1 MFELTVVNTAIKET
15 LAPIYTLGLAALLFG
30 GAVVIAKQPAMGQE
44 AQRILTVTGRGT
56 EAISATLAQVS
67 LGVEVQGR
75 TAQEVQQEVARRA
88 NAVLAVLRGRE
99 VSQLQTTGLSLAP
112 NYEYKENRR
121 ILLGYIGRNTV
132 SFRIAS
138 DRVGPLLDAAVQA
151 GATTIE
157 NISFTAPEATI
168 AAAQRTALQR
178 ATQEAQSQAQVV
190 LSALNLQPRQVVSIQ
205 ISQAMPPP
213 RPFVVRAATMAESTP
228 VVSGELQVEASV
240 TLQINY

>member
-1 MFELTVVNTAIKET
+1 MKET
-15 LAPIYTLGLAALLFG
+15 LTPIYTLGLAALLFG
-30 GAVVIAKQPAMGQE
+30 GAVVIAKQPAVGQQ

-88 NAVLAVLRGRE
+88 NAVLAVLRTRE
-99 VSQLQTTGLSLAP
+99 VSQLQTTGLSLTP
-112 NYEYKENRR
+112 NYQYTNNQR
-121 ILLGYIGRNTV
+121 ILVGYIGRNTV

-138 DRVGPLLDAAVQA
+138 DRVGSLLDAAVQA

-178 ATQEAQSQAQVV
+178 ATQEAQSQAQAV
-190 LSALNLQPRQVVSIQ
+190 LSVLNLQPRQVMSIQ
-205 ISQAMPPP
+205 ISQTTPPP
-213 RPFVVRAATMAESTP
+213 RPFAVRAATMAESTP

>member
-1 MFELTVVNTAIKET
+1 VVSAAVKHPLT
-15 LAPIYTLGLAALLFG
+15 PFYTLGLATLLVG
-30 GAVVIAKQPAMGQE
+30 GAMVIAEQPAVSQE

-88 NAVLAVLRGRE
+88 NAVLAVLRARE
-99 VSQLQTTGLSLAP
+99 VTQLQTTGLSLNP
-112 NYEYKENRR
+112 NYQYTDNQR
-121 ILLGYIGRNTV
+121 ILVGYIGRNTV

-151 GATTIE
+151 GATTID

-178 ATQEAQSQAQVV
+178 ATQDAQSQAQAV
-190 LSALNLQPRQVVSIQ
+190 LSALNLQPRQVLSIQ
-205 ISQAMPPP
+205 ISQAAPPP
-213 RPFVVRAATMAESTP
+213 KLFTVRAATMADSTP

-240 TLQINY
+240 TLQISY

>member
-15 LAPIYTLGLAALLFG
+15 LTPIYTLGLAALLFG
-30 GAVVIAKQPAMGQE
+30 GAVVIAKQPAVGQQ

-88 NAVLAVLRGRE
+88 NAVLAVLRTRE
-99 VSQLQTTGLSLAP
+99 VSQLQTTGLSLTP
-112 NYEYKENRR
+112 NYQYTNNQR
-121 ILLGYIGRNTV
+121 ILVGYIGRNTV

-138 DRVGPLLDAAVQA
+138 DRVGSLLDAAVQA

-178 ATQEAQSQAQVV
+178 ATQEAQSQAQAV
-190 LSALNLQPRQVVSIQ
+190 LSVLNLQPRQVMSIQ
-205 ISQAMPPP
+205 ISQTTPPP
-213 RPFVVRAATMAESTP
+213 RPFAVRAATMAESTP